1 MECPACGNQMQEV
14 TVGDVKVDV
23 CKGGCGGV
31 WFDQFELKKFDE
43 PHKSAG
49 AELLDVERSQGTA
62 IDRTKKLNC
71 PRCGDF
77 KMLRH
82 FFSVKHE
89 VEVDECPN
97 CAGYWLDAGELR
109 GRGCRPGQ
117 SRQSPENREHV
128 PLHLPELLHPG
139 QSELGRV
146 LAARLAGPS
155 HVSHSFRLRAA
166 ISSILWPVL
175 QSRQGPQCRLL

>member
-1 MECPACGNQMQEV
+1 MECPACGNQMQET

-43 PHKSAG
+43 PHEEAG
-49 AELLDVERSQGTA
+49 RELLDVEGDQSITL
-62 IDRTKKLNC
+62 DRTKSLNC
-71 PRCGDF
+71 PRCGGF

-82 FFSVKHE
+82 FFSIKHE

-109 GRGCRPGQ
+109 KIRSQFETEAER
-117 SRQSPENREHV
+117 RQAAREYFQQV
-128 PLHLPELLHPG
+128 FGDE
-139 QSELGRV
+139 
-146 LAARLAGPS
+146 LAANEAADQAKAAKARKVANMFRFICPS
-155 HVSHSFRLRAA
+155 YYIPGNQNWGAF
-166 ISSILWPVL
+166 
-175 QSRQGPQCRLL
+175 